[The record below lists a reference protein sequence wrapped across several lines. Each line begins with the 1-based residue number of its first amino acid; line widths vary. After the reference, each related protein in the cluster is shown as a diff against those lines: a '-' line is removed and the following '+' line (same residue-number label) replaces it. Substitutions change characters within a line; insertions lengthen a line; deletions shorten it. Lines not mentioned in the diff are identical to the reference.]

1 MDDRVAIRAVDLGKR
16 FLRDWEPHVG
26 MRRLVEQ
33 TLHAPLKRLR
43 QSFHREQPEPD
54 VQAYFWALRGVSF
67 EIPTAQITGLVGANG
82 AGKSV
87 LLKILSR
94 VMQPNEGY
102 AEIRGRIGAILEGGA
117 AFHPELTGRENLRL
131 TGAVYGMDQEEVRR
145 TLDAIVAFADIGP
158 FLDTPVKRY
167 SSGMAVRLALA
178 VAVHLE
184 RDVLLVDEILAM
196 GDESFRTKCIETIRS
211 LSAKG
216 RTVVFVSHDRML
228 VSQLCHRCLYLEGG
242 RLIDDGPT
250 AEILAR
256 YGARARWR
264 AQPPGGEAPP
274 TAASR

>member
-1 MDDRVAIRAVDLGKR
+1 MDDGIAIRVAGLGKR
-16 FLRDWEPHVG
+16 FVRGWEPHVG
-26 MRRLVEQ
+26 MRRLAEEV
-33 TLHAPLKRLR
+33 LHAPFNRLG
-43 QSFHREQPEPD
+43 QLFGSQPQ
-54 VQAYFWALRGVSF
+54 QAAVNHFWALRDVSF
-67 EIPTAQITGLVGANG
+67 EIPTGQVIGLVGANG

-102 AEIRGRIGAILEGGA
+102 AEIRGRTGSILEGGG
-117 AFHPELTGRENLRL
+117 AFHPELTGRENVRL
-131 TGAVYGMDQEEVRR
+131 SGAVYGMDQKEIRR
-145 TLDAIVAFADIGP
+145 KLEDIVAFADIGP

-178 VAVHLE
+178 VAVHLD
-184 RDVLLVDEILAM
+184 RDVLLVDEILAL
-196 GDESFRTKCIETIRS
+196 GDEAFRNKCMETIRS

-228 VSQLCHRCLYLEGG
+228 VSQLCHRCLYLEAGC
-242 RLIDDGPT
+242 LVDDGPT

-264 AQPPGGEAPP
+264 AQPAGGEAQP
-274 TAASR
+274 TAESR

>member
-1 MDDRVAIRAVDLGKR
+1 MRKPIPGAAWRLIRNSDSPDHRPRRSKWRGKIRPAEDPLPCYATERRVRGDPR
-16 FLRDWEPHVG
+16 PH
-26 MRRLVEQ
+26 R
-33 TLHAPLKRLR
+33 
-43 QSFHREQPEPD
+43 
-54 VQAYFWALRGVSF
+54 
-67 EIPTAQITGLVGANG
+67 
-82 AGKSV
+82 
-87 LLKILSR
+87 
-94 VMQPNEGY
+94 
-102 AEIRGRIGAILEGGA
+102 AILEGGA

-196 GDESFRTKCIETIRS
+196 GDEAFRTKCIETIRS

-216 RTVVFVSHDRML
+216 RTVVLGARPHVGLATLPSLL
-228 VSQLCHRCLYLEGG
+228 VSGGG

-256 YGARARWR
+256 YGARARWK

>member
-1 MDDRVAIRAVDLGKR
+1 MDDGIAIRVSDLGKR
-16 FLRDWEPHVG
+16 FVRGWEPHVG

-33 TLHAPLKRLR
+33 LLHAPLNRLGQLFNR
-43 QSFHREQPEPD
+43 LQPSAAEN
-54 VQAYFWALRGVSF
+54 YFWALRGVSF
-67 EIPTAQITGLVGANG
+67 EIPTGQITGLVGANG

-117 AFHPELTGRENLRL
+117 GFHPELTGLENLRL
-131 TGAVYGMDQEEVRR
+131 TGAVYGMDRDEVRR
-145 TLDAIVAFADIGP
+145 KLDAIAAFAEVGP

-184 RDVLLVDEILAM
+184 REVLLVDEILAM
-196 GDESFRTKCIETIRS
+196 GDEAFRNKCIDTIRS
-211 LSAKG
+211 LSANG
-216 RTVVFVSHDRML
+216 RTVMFVSHDRAL
-228 VSQLCHRCLYLEGG
+228 VSQLCRRCLYLEGG

-256 YGARARWR
+256 YGARARWK
-264 AQPPGGEAPP
+264 AHPAAGEPPKAV
-274 TAASR
+274 SR